1 MPLISNLFFII
12 LFYISVTIREPVW
25 SSEESLDF
33 KDLRYERNWKQLNYL
48 TSDIPIESYLDCL
61 LNNTGT
67 NNTNSS
73 NNDNTVTK
81 SELFLTRIE
90 SLYKLKMYDD
100 IILLT
105 ETLLTA
111 LNEHAENYK
120 ANITMPSYIED
131 AFIMIQLISCEM
143 KIITGR
149 SDEALQLLQ
158 QIEIYIQYDPTDPTH
173 TTDLNHTYT
182 DDVTS
187 NVYTRKLAYPHI
199 ETRMKWQHVITA
211 IKINCFI
218 RQHLWTSVFTYLT
231 LTANIYN
238 YFLLTYYCIL
248 LLSYTAYI
256 HIHIYRF

>member
-1 MPLISNLFFII
+1 M
-12 LFYISVTIREPVW
+12 W

-61 LNNTGT
+61 LNNTG
-67 NNTNSS
+67 NNNA
-73 NNDNTVTK
+73 NNDKTINK

-111 LNEHAENYK
+111 LNEYAESYK
-120 ANITMPSYIED
+120 TNITMPSYIED

-158 QIEIYIQYDPTDPTH
+158 QIELYIQYDPTEH
-173 TTDLNHTYT
+173 TTDLTHTYPYPD

-187 NVYTRKLAYPHI
+187 DVYTRKLAYPHI

-218 RQHLWTSVFTYLT
+218 RQHLWTSVSILLILTYLT
-231 LTANIYN
+231 FTS
-238 YFLLTYYCIL
+238 LLLYTVYYYCIVYCI
-248 LLSYTAYI
+248 YTRI
-256 HIHIYRF
+256 

>member
-1 MPLISNLFFII
+1 MIFI
-12 LFYISVTIREPVW
+12 TICREPVW

-61 LNNTGT
+61 LNTS
-67 NNTNSS
+67 NTNSNS
-73 NNDNTVTK
+73 NNNDNDNNK

-111 LNEHAENYK
+111 LNEHADSYK
-120 ANITMPSYIED
+120 TNITMPSHIED

-158 QIEIYIQYDPTDPTH
+158 QIEQYIQYDPTDPTH
-173 TTDLNHTYT
+173 TTDLDHTYPYT
-182 DDVTS
+182 DNDVTS
-187 NVYTRKLAYPHI
+187 NIYTRKLAYPHI
-199 ETRMKWQHVITA
+199 ETRMKWLHVITA

-218 RQHLWTSVFTYLT
+218 RQHLWTSVCILLALT
-231 LTANIYN
+231 TNIYN
-238 YFLLTYYCIL
+238 YCLLTYYCIL
-248 LLSYTAYI
+248 LLYRI
-256 HIHIYRF
+256 LHIYIYI